1 MPGRPKT
8 RARKLTALEKAAND
22 ISEAVNGSIPD
33 EWVSAW
39 CEGRFATSTDEERYW
54 RKACD
59 ASDGLRDALRQLAE
73 AARKKAGFPVELL
86 FNFDDEEEMEKVRS
100 IGLERLPI
108 ELWKLNISS

>member
-8 RARKLTALEKAAND
+8 RARKLTAMEKAAND
-22 ISEAVNGSIPD
+22 ISEAVCGSIPD
-33 EWVSAW
+33 DWESAW

-73 AARKKAGFPVELL
+73 AARQRAGFAVELL
-86 FNFDDEEEMEKVRS
+86 FNFDDEEEMEKIRNLH
-100 IGLERLPI
+100 LERLPK
-108 ELWKLNISS
+108 ELWKLALS